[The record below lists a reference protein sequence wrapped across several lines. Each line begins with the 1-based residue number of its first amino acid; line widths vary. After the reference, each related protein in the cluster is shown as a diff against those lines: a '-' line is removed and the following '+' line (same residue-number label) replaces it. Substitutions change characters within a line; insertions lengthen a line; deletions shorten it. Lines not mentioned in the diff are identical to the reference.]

1 MSDLLS
7 QAAEA
12 AQTKTGP
19 IQSTRKF
26 KTHADG
32 IYFGLPEADYHN
44 DPALGSSGVRDLMQ
58 SPLKYWVN
66 SPYNP
71 ERPAAEEDDPTDNK
85 ATTATVLG
93 SYMHDLLLEGGKKSY
108 AIKPKDMSFATK
120 EGKAWRDSPAQE
132 GKIVIKNDQWR
143 SMRTM
148 FNALELSGVLKWFN
162 QGEAEVSFFW
172 TEKDGHRCKIRLDY
186 LKAIGAADLK
196 TYANSM
202 EKDTE
207 TAIAHAIAAR
217 RYSVSAFWY
226 KHGLARMIQM
236 IKAKG
241 MGAVQPCRKIEGD
254 DIGKIVNLIDGLRNH
269 EGDFPLHF
277 VFIETGTVPNITVR
291 EFVSH
296 DDGELNAYWRWAKQ
310 GVDYATQQFA
320 RYMAKFGPDRIWIE
334 EAYFKEF
341 TDADFAAASWILAKD

>member
-1 MSDLLS
+1 MNDTL
-7 QAAEA
+7 QMPTEEP
-12 AQTKTGP
+12 KGP

-26 KTHADG
+26 KQHADG
-32 IYFGLPEADYHN
+32 IYFGLPESDYHN

-71 ERPAAEEDDPTDNK
+71 ERPAAEEEDPTDKK
-85 ATTATVLG
+85 ATSATVLG
-93 SYMHDLLLEGGKKSY
+93 SYMHDLLLEGGRKAY
-108 AIKPKDMSFATK
+108 AIKPAGMSFATK
-120 EGKAWRDSPAQE
+120 EGKAWRDSPANE
-132 GKIVIKNDQWR
+132 GKIIITADQAKQQ
-143 SMRTM
+143 RTM
-148 FNALELSGVLKWFN
+148 FNALELSGVLKWFS

-172 TEKDGHRCKIRLDY
+172 TEKGGNRCKIRLDY

-207 TAIAHAIAAR
+207 TAIAHTIAAR

-226 KHGLARMIQM
+226 KHGLARMLQM

-241 MGAVQPCRKIEGD
+241 DAAVQTVHPNAPGPTDEQLD
-254 DIGKIVNLIDGLRNH
+254 LIDGLRHH

-277 VFIETGTVPNITVR
+277 VFIETGAVPNITVR

-320 RYMAKFGPDRIWIE
+320 RYMAKFGPDRIWID